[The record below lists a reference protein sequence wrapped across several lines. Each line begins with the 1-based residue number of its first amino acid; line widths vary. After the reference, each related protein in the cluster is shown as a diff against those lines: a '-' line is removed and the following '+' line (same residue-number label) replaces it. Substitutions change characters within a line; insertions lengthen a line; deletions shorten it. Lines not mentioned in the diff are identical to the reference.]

1 MIIGVTGHVGSG
13 KTSFMLRYA
22 SSFGREGLFVVA
34 GLNVV
39 PAMEGAT
46 SFRWQVIDVL
56 GAKGKLLPAVL
67 DRINCE
73 ANIFRADRRVLVV
86 DSITGYFAACHQQL
100 LAHDLVTEEVY
111 KQGLEEYRLQLE
123 RAIFSYQGNLF
134 IISAEPAEL
143 TPFMSANERVYHE
156 QLGAFNRAVGL
167 KCHQWFKMTAG
178 MAVDV
183 TAVQFRGL

>member
-34 GLNVV
+34 GLNDI
-39 PAMEGAT
+39 PAMEGT
-46 SFRWQVIDVL
+46 DSFRWKVIDVL

-86 DSITGYFAACHQQL
+86 DSIAGYFAACHHEL
-100 LAHDLVTEEVY
+100 LADSLITGEMYRH
-111 KQGLEEYRLQLE
+111 GLEEYRKQLE
-123 RAIFSYQGNLF
+123 RALFSYQGNIF

-143 TPFMSANERVYHE
+143 TPFMSTNERVYHE
-156 QLGAFNRAVGL
+156 QLGAFNRSVGL
-167 KCHQWFKMTAG
+167 KCHQWFVMTAG

-183 TAVQFRGL
+183 KAIQFRGL